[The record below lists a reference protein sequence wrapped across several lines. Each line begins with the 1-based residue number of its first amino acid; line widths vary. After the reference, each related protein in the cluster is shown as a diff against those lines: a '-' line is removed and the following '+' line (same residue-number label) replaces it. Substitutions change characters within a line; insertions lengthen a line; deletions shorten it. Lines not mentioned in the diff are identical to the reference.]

1 MQHTLEHRIRE
12 RAYEIWSMNG
22 RVDGNAVDH
31 WLAAEREMLSSTS
44 FQPTTTK
51 PKGRRKQPRNRD
63 VDALAGAARAA

>member
-1 MQHTLEHRIRE
+1 L
-12 RAYEIWSMNG
+12 RAQL
-22 RVDGNAVDH
+22 DGNAVDH

-44 FQPTTTK
+44 FQPTTMK